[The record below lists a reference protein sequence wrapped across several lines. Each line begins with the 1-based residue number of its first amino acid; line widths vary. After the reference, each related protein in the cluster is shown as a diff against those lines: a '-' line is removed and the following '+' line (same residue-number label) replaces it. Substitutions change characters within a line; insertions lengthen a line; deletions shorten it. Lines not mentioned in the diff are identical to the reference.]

1 MEEPIPYK
9 SLRTAINEAVAT
21 EIESDPQVWKTAGGC
36 YGAKCKESGRTLYF
50 DSEANANAW
59 LKKDYEPAGIVNNVD
74 TSIPVKLDA
83 EGYEVKG
90 DAKPT
95 RGTPAPQE
103 AKAGTSDKKREAQP
117 KSGKASAK
125 PKELP
130 KFPKEKMKESVQHE
144 LNEASKLRFKK
155 PKIAAPDDSNEDPR
169 FAKAAQPLKPRK
181 TDRFGNLV
189 VKKPTKAASRKT
201 DAAISANITTSQDL
215 LDLVD
220 SKPIGTT
227 FEIYGMRGG
236 VEVSRKVKKTR
247 KYGEVVFM
255 VGSTEVELV
264 PSGAG
269 LQVVNKANRSIL
281 LDRGSDMIWESADL
295 CDVGMITMTEG

>member
-1 MEEPIPYK
+1 MEEPTPYK
-9 SLRTAINEAVAT
+9 SLRTAINEATAT
-21 EIESDPQVWKTAGGC
+21 PIESDPQVWKTAGGC

-59 LKKDYEPAGIVNNVD
+59 LKKDYEPAGIVNNID
-74 TSIPVKLDA
+74 TSTPVQLDP
-83 EGYEVKG
+83 EGYEVSG

-103 AKAGTSDKKREAQP
+103 AKTGTSNPKRAAQP
-117 KSGKASAK
+117 KSGKADKAK
-125 PKELP
+125 ALP
-130 KFPKEKMKESVQHE
+130 KFPKEKVKEGVEHE
-144 LNEASKLRFKK
+144 LDEGKLRFKK
-155 PKIAAPDDSNEDPR
+155 PKIAAPEDSNTDPR
-169 FAKAAQPLKPRK
+169 FAKAAQPLKKRK
-181 TDRFGNLV
+181 SDRFGNPV

-201 DAAISANITTSQDL
+201 DTAISANITTSQDL

-247 KYGEVVFM
+247 KYGEVVFV

-281 LDRGSDMIWESADL
+281 LDRGSDMIWESADA